1 MMPKTLTDAEIEAGL
16 KSGTAHVLFR
26 DYELRGEL
34 RLDVVGIH
42 RYCSDPATE
51 VLVAGYAVDDGPVR
65 SWALGDDVPAEIVE
79 AASNP
84 AWLVVAHNDAF
95 ETQVEQEIL
104 SRRHGWPTIPIERH
118 RCTMGAA

>member
-1 MMPKTLTDAEIEAGL
+1 MRGMKSSRIASYATMLGPTGAELGACR
-16 KSGTAHVLFR
+16 KRATAHVLFL

-65 SWALGDDVPAEIVE
+65 SWALGDDVPAEVVE

-84 AWLVVAHNDAF
+84 AWLVV
-95 ETQVEQEIL
+95 
-104 SRRHGWPTIPIERH
+104 
-118 RCTMGAA
+118 